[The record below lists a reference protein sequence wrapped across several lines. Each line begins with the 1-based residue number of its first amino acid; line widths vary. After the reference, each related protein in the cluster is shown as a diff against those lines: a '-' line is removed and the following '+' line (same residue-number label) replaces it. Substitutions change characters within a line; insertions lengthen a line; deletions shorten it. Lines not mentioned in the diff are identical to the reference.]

1 MNASTMLA
9 KPMDE
14 STQTARAVRQIINS
28 FLIVFKNYALYPENH
43 AICKTS
49 LEKVKPPLHLFF
61 QNNFHFRIDVQK
73 NALAFDSEI
82 VYEGGETEENLAFI
96 LFRDGIEW
104 LEFQR
109 GLTEDEIDRF
119 FKVLYRYRIL
129 REESEGDLVTALWA
143 EDFSHVRYGVKEV
156 FWNAD
161 NLIDLGELRAADPEQ
176 VEKKAF
182 KAGLAQMRP
191 PESIS
196 EWAESFRLTPE
207 DHEAIKQMI
216 IEDETLDRTQ
226 DVLDILGIILM
237 NLENSKDFEEIL
249 NYLKEE
255 FFDALQLG
263 ELDFT
268 LKLLKNLHSTRQKLN
283 QPKPWTVPLFRNFFS
298 DLCRESTLS
307 ALKHVWPAIGSENVE
322 KQKLVFDILTLLPSR
337 AIPALISMM
346 LESHPF
352 HIHDLMMDIVVQLAR
367 RNSNPLK
374 KLLTNSNEAT
384 VALSL
389 KVLSMLNQPENN
401 AIFLDMTR
409 HDSENIRKQALAHLL
424 TREGNFLDVCISLV
438 DDPSDAVRWLAL
450 KHLGHTRNFHAE
462 KLLTTYLENKD
473 AREEN
478 RSHILDCYRTL
489 GQCGDNE
496 CLGFLKKTLFPRSWI
511 QKLGIGSTI
520 HQEGALRALTALNPK
535 KSGPILS
542 KASRSLVPSVRSA
555 YKKVL
560 AGGK

>member
-1 MNASTMLA
+1 MNASAMPA
-9 KPMDE
+9 KRTDE
-14 STQTARAVRQIINS
+14 SARTARAVKQIIHS

-61 QNNFHFRIDVQK
+61 QINFHFRIDVQK
-73 NALAFDSEI
+73 YALAFDSEI

-96 LFRDGIEW
+96 FFRDGIEW

-119 FKVLYRYRIL
+119 FKALYRYRIL
-129 REESEGDLVTALWA
+129 SEESEGDLVTALWA
-143 EDFSHVRYGVKEV
+143 EDFSHIRYGVKEV

-161 NLIDLGELRAADPEQ
+161 NLIDLGELRAADPRQ
-176 VEKKAF
+176 VAQNASKAV
-182 KAGLAQMRP
+182 LTQMQT
-191 PESIS
+191 PESVS

-207 DHEAIKQMI
+207 DHEAIKRMI

-255 FFDALQLG
+255 FYDALQLG

-268 LKLLKNLHSTRQKLN
+268 LKLLKNIHSTLQKLKK
-283 QPKPWTVPLFRNFFS
+283 PKPWTTPLFQHFFV
-298 DLCRESTLS
+298 DLCRESTL
-307 ALKHVWPAIGSENVE
+307 AVLEHVWPTIGPENAE
-322 KQKLVFDILTLLPSR
+322 KQKLVFEILTLLPSR
-337 AIPALISMM
+337 AIPALMPMM
-346 LESHPF
+346 LESRPL

-367 RNSNPLK
+367 RNSAYLK
-374 KLLTNSNEAT
+374 QLLTDSNEALVGLT
-384 VALSL
+384 L
-389 KVLSMLNQPENN
+389 KVLSMLNQPENS
-401 AIFLDMTR
+401 AIFLNMTR
-409 HDSENIRKQALAHLL
+409 HDSEDIRKQALTHLL
-424 TREGNFLDVCISLV
+424 ACEGNFLDVCISLI

-450 KHLGHTRNFHAE
+450 KHLGKIRNLRAE
-462 KLLTTYLENKD
+462 KLLTAYLENRD
-473 AREEN
+473 AREEHRN
-478 RSHILDCYRTL
+478 HILDCYRTL
-489 GQCGDNE
+489 GQCGDNA
-496 CLGFLKKTLFPRSWI
+496 CLDFLEKTLFPRSWV
-511 QKLGIGSTI
+511 QKLGIGNTL
-520 HQEGALRALTALNPK
+520 HQEGALHALTALNPNV
-535 KSGPILS
+535 SEPMLS
-542 KASRSLVPSVRSA
+542 KASKSLFPSVRTA

>member
-1 MNASTMLA
+1 MNASAMLA
-9 KPMDE
+9 KRKDE
-14 STQTARAVRQIINS
+14 SIQTARAVKQIINS
-28 FLIVFKNYALYPENH
+28 FLIVFKNYTLYPEYH
-43 AICKTS
+43 TICKTS
-49 LEKVKPPLHLFF
+49 LEKAKPPLYLFF

-73 NALAFDSEI
+73 NALIFDSQI
-82 VYEGGETEENLAFI
+82 VFESGETEENLAFI
-96 LFRDGIEW
+96 FFRDGIEW

-143 EDFSHVRYGVKEV
+143 EDFSHIRYGVKEV

-176 VEKKAF
+176 ATQNATQ
-182 KAGLAQMRP
+182 AGLAQMQP
-191 PESIS
+191 PASIS

-207 DHEAIKQMI
+207 DNEAIKQMI

-226 DVLDILGIILM
+226 DVLDILGIILI

-249 NYLKEE
+249 NYLREE
-255 FFDALQLG
+255 FFDTLQLG

-268 LKLLKNLHSTRQKLN
+268 LKLLKNLHSIRQKLN
-283 QPKPWTVPLFRNFFS
+283 QHKPWTAPLFRNFFS
-298 DLCRESTLS
+298 ALCRESTL
-307 ALKHVWPAIGSENVE
+307 AVLRHVWPTIGPENAE
-322 KQKLVFDILTLLPSR
+322 KQKLVLDILTLLPSR
-337 AIPALISMM
+337 AISALIPMM
-346 LESHPF
+346 LECHPL
-352 HIHDLMMDIVVQLAR
+352 HIHDLMMDIVVHLAR

-374 KLLTNSNEAT
+374 KLLTNSNEAI

-389 KVLSMLNQPENN
+389 KVLSMLNQPENVD
-401 AIFLDMTR
+401 IFLNMTR
-409 HDSENIRKQALAHLL
+409 HDSENIRKQALTHLL
-424 TREGNFLDVCISLV
+424 ACEGNYLDVCISLI
-438 DDPSDAVRWLAL
+438 DDSSNAVRWLAL
-450 KHLGHTRNFHAE
+450 KHLGQTRNSRAE

-489 GQCGDNE
+489 GQCGDDE
-496 CLGFLKKTLFPRSWI
+496 CLDFLKKTLFPRSWV
-511 QKLGIGSTI
+511 QKLGIGNTI
-520 HQEGALRALTALNPK
+520 HQEGALHALTALNPE

-542 KASRSLVPSVRSA
+542 KASRSLVPSVRTA

-560 AGGK
+560 AGGR